1 MLFVLSPAKTLDY
14 ASPAASIEPTVP
26 RWMKESARLIR
37 GLRRLDAEAIANL
50 MDLSPRLAELT
61 VGRYQAWKSK
71 NYEAQARPAIFAF
84 DGDVYEGL
92 RARDMDREALHW
104 AQGHLRI
111 LSGLYGALRPFDWLQ
126 PYRLEMATRFENDRG
141 RDLYAF
147 WGDRIARSL
156 EEDLKGHSAA
166 LVVNLASEEY
176 FAAVDRRRLRAPVV
190 QAVFQESR
198 AGSFKVVSF
207 SAKRARGLMARW
219 AIERRIE
226 DPERLKEFAEEGYR
240 FCAEASEARVWV
252 FRRVVGE
259 PDSSQSIN
267 PPQSSR
273 VASQAQPILASI
285 SPLPGSD
292 RS

>member
-92 RARDMDREALHW
+92 RARDMHREALHW

-273 VASQAQPILASI
+273 VASQA
-285 SPLPGSD
+285 
-292 RS
+292 

>member
-1 MLFVLSPAKTLDY
+1 MLLVLSPAKTLDF
-14 ASPAASIEPTVP
+14 ASPAASVEPTTP

-37 GLRRLDAEAIANL
+37 GLRRLDAEAIADL
-50 MDLSPRLAELT
+50 MDLSPRLAELN
-61 VGRYQAWKSK
+61 VERYRAWKPK
-71 NYEAQARPAIFAF
+71 NYEAQSRPAIFAF

-92 RARDMDREALHW
+92 RARDMDREALQW

-111 LSGLYGALRPFDWLQ
+111 FSGLYGVLRPFDWLQ

-156 EEDLKGHSAA
+156 DEDLKGHHTA

-198 AGSFKVVSF
+198 GGPFKVVSF
-207 SAKRARGLMARW
+207 SAKKARGLMARW
-219 AIERRIE
+219 AIERRVE
-226 DPERLKEFAEEGYR
+226 DPEQLKDFAEEGYR
-240 FCAEASEARVWV
+240 FSVEASETQVWV
-252 FRRVVGE
+252 FRRLVGE
-259 PDSSQSIN
+259 PDADRHPDRYPDRNLDRN
-267 PPQSSR
+267 PDPN
-273 VASQAQPILASI
+273 
-285 SPLPGSD
+285 SD
-292 RS
+292 